1 MWEVLTHEIAISHDV
16 FTNNEFSTEIETIQK
31 ALPFIIIHEQ
41 KQLCTVPVGFVARK
55 PMDFA

>member
-41 KQLCTVPVGFVARK
+41 KQQQHVYKSLNTA
-55 PMDFA
+55 